1 MKDMAITTPFEAQ
14 AKPVGLAL
22 ALGAAALLMFL
33 GWVLL
38 AAMVAGHGEEITQL
52 GPAMGLI
59 GKLIPLDALDPTT
72 RAILAALCQ
81 SDIGARDPLSSLP
94 IVLAMWTAMSL
105 AMMIPTALPML
116 MASEG
121 ANIDRLKVLGGYV
134 TVWFAFSA
142 LAATL
147 QVGLAT
153 AGLMDAR
160 TMIALSDLFGGAVLI
175 GAGLYQFSALKTL
188 CVTQCQ
194 VPHLVYDIAARR
206 GEGPFAS
213 GLRQGFLCVGC
224 CWALMLVSLAMGVMN
239 LVWMAFASAIMLI
252 EKSMATTR
260 FSKAI
265 GLVLIMAGGVM
276 VAGAVISR
284 WPH

>member
-1 MKDMAITTPFEAQ
+1 MKDMVITTPFETQ
-14 AKPVGLAL
+14 ARPLGLAL
-22 ALGAAALLMFL
+22 ALGAAALLMFF
-33 GWVLL
+33 GWGVL
-38 AAMVAGHGEEITQL
+38 AAMVAGHGEEITKL
-52 GPAMGLI
+52 GPAMSLI
-59 GKLIPLDALDPTT
+59 GKLVPLDSLDPTT

-81 SDIGARDPLSSLP
+81 SDIGARDFVSSLP
-94 IVLAMWTAMSL
+94 VVLAMWAAMSL

-116 MASEG
+116 MAADG
-121 ANIDRLKVLGGYV
+121 NGLDRLKVLGGYV

-142 LAATL
+142 LAASL
-147 QVGLAT
+147 QIGLAT

-160 TMIALSDLFGGAVLI
+160 TMVALSDLFGGAVLI

-194 VPHLVYDIAARR
+194 VPHLVYDIAVRR

-213 GLRQGFLCVGC
+213 GLRQGLLCVGC
-224 CWALMLVSLAMGVMN
+224 CWALMLVALAMGVMN

-252 EKSMATTR
+252 EKTMATTR

-265 GLVLIMAGGVM
+265 GAVLILTGTVM